1 MLLDR
6 LPQLESPTLVVWGER
21 DRVLPPSQAREAM
34 ARLRNGTL
42 ELVPDCGHLPQ
53 VERPQRFVST
63 LARFFDEKA
72 R

>member
-6 LPQLESPTLVVWGER
+6 LPDLEPPTLVVLGER
-21 DRVLPPSQAREAM
+21 DRVLPPSQAREAI
-34 ARLRNGTL
+34 ARLRNGSL

-53 VERPQRFVST
+53 VEHPERFAST
-63 LARFFDEKA
+63 LARFLDEKA